1 MDRHFLKRAW
11 IWVTRIKYC
20 RGFGVQSPNDY
31 RFIRYVINEHW
42 PYYKYEKL
50 NKNIPEIDSATR
62 RLCQLYFR
70 IANHCQPELF
80 IDIEPDNHA
89 YTKYVKAGCRKT
101 KAVRLDHIDTLDT
114 KRCVIVARMDAYH
127 TTSKAIEKMM
137 TVAEEGSVIILQGIY
152 DTKEAKQ
159 VWKEAVEHE
168 RVGVSYDLYYCG
180 LLHCV
185 KRQFKKKY
193 KVNF

>member
-1 MDRHFLKRAW
+1 MDRQFLKRAW

-42 PYYKYEKL
+42 PYYKYERLK
-50 NKNIPEIDSATR
+50 KSIAGIDKSTR

-70 IANHCQPELF
+70 IANHCQPALF
-80 IDIEPDNHA
+80 IDIAPDTPA
-89 YTKYVKAGCRKT
+89 YAKYVKAGCRKT
-101 KAVRLDHIDTLDT
+101 KVLSVNDTGKLDI
-114 KRCVIVARMDAYH
+114 KKCVVVARMDASREVPE
-127 TTSKAIEKMM
+127 TLDKLLEGAD
-137 TVAEEGSVIILQGIY
+137 EGSVVILQDIY
-152 DTKEAKQ
+152 ASKENRQ
-159 VWKEAVEHE
+159 IWEEACGHE

-180 LLHCV
+180 LLLCEI
-185 KRQFKKKY
+185 RQFKKSY

>member
-1 MDRHFLKRAW
+1 MDRQFLKRAW

-42 PYYKYEKL
+42 PYYKYERLK
-50 NKNIPEIDSATR
+50 KSIAEIDKSTR

-70 IANHCQPELF
+70 IANHCQPALF
-80 IDIEPDNHA
+80 IDIAPDTPA
-89 YTKYVKAGCRKT
+89 YAKYVKAGCRKT
-101 KAVRLDHIDTLDT
+101 KVLSVNDIEKLDIK
-114 KRCVIVARMDAYH
+114 KRVVVARMDASCEVPV
-127 TTSKAIEKMM
+127 TLDKLLEGAG
-137 TVAEEGSVIILQGIY
+137 EGSVVILQDIHAS
-152 DTKEAKQ
+152 KEKRQ
-159 VWKEAVEHE
+159 IWEEACGHE

-180 LLHCV
+180 LLLCV
-185 KRQFKKKY
+185 KRQFKKSY